1 MGIKRKQHAQ
11 GPPDLSELRAKR
23 NALNQQIT
31 ALTSKAESTAQAIN
45 EFKTATKMAGIM
57 NKRVEKASYMTDI
70 AKGSLQ
76 MAVNERDMAKVEGAN
91 AVQAEASAKVRKYEE
106 RIEMSKLTE
115 KQDEELL
122 GLAKER
128 VASAKATAEKVR
140 LAEQK
145 EQKEKHDAYIASL
158 EKDAAYTKSEKKL
171 KLTGKEQAEKKA
183 IKDAHDLKV
192 EKETGAKAAAK
203 AEEDASIEANQKIV
217 KAKEANSKTIERHKK
232 QQETEETHSK
242 KENKSKATENGLKMK
257 EGSEKAYSKAKE
269 QNAKIEKEKGV
280 KRESAMKEE
289 KALKLK

>member
-1 MGIKRKQHAQ
+1 
-11 GPPDLSELRAKR
+11 
-23 NALNQQIT
+23 
-31 ALTSKAESTAQAIN
+31 
-45 EFKTATKMAGIM
+45 M

-128 VASAKATAEKVR
+128 VASAKANMPTTDAAKKALKDARASDLSIEKRLSMYQAEVMELIKSNNKGPELEAAKERVGKAQIDLDQANEVKAKAKAREGAAKAAAEKVR

-203 AEEDASIEANQKIV
+203 AEEDA
-217 KAKEANSKTIERHKK
+217 
-232 QQETEETHSK
+232 
-242 KENKSKATENGLKMK
+242 
-257 EGSEKAYSKAKE
+257 
-269 QNAKIEKEKGV
+269 
-280 KRESAMKEE
+280 
-289 KALKLK
+289 